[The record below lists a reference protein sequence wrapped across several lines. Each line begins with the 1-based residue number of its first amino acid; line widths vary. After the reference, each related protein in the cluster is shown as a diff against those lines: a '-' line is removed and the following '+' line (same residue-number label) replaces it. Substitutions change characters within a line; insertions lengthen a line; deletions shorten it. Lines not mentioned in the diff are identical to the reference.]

1 MHWALNRVPASRW
14 KRPAQTSAAWKGPAE
29 QATRRKRSG
38 EAGETP
44 GRRAPRPTDAAEFRR
59 RPELGAVGEDG
70 APWRFAA
77 TVGRSGT
84 PPWKSHVV
92 LEPRQSPEPGGN
104 RVHPQVMFPK
114 RPHAGLGKTCSH
126 GALAGWL
133 VPTAAPADSASARRE
148 QVGGHVAGCCLLLWM
163 VAARCSQVSKLSCA
177 LKTGTLFAKIK
188 IQIEL
193 MKYRYQSPPA
203 AMASQPASGA
213 SSPGARRQ
221 RALVCL
227 RPSSAPRPGATGL
240 LPRAVPGSPGGRGR
254 AAPGDRGHSEAT
266 G

>member
-14 KRPAQTSAAWKGPAE
+14 KRPAQTSAAWKGLAE

-114 RPHAGLGKTCSH
+114 RPHAGLGRTCSH

-148 QVGGHVAGCCLLLWM
+148 QVGGRVAGCCLLLWM

-193 MKYRYQSPPA
+193 MKYKIPEPTCGHGLTAREWSLLSRSAPAEGAGLPA
-203 AMASQPASGA
+203 AEQRAAARGHRPAPPCCARVARWTWAG
-213 SSPGARRQ
+213 GARRPWPQ
-221 RALVCL
+221 
-227 RPSSAPRPGATGL
+227 
-240 LPRAVPGSPGGRGR
+240 
-254 AAPGDRGHSEAT
+254 
-266 G
+266 